1 MRQKRF
7 KSINNCSHSDS
18 HDDHA
23 TNKKNMN
30 IRQCSNGSNK
40 SIILFSELSHDLMLA
55 ILTLLPLKCL
65 LNSARY
71 VSKFWATAISAYLPL
86 KPPGLYVFKTDS
98 TTNSY
103 FLNIQ
108 DRVNGQPERIALGT
122 PSRMGR
128 VMATCHGILLLCTFF
143 TLTFAV
149 NPILKCCFRIPS
161 PPTNLKWYI
170 SNRSTIARVPRTA
183 NFKLFVADVLN
194 VSGVNWYVFY
204 VLTIGVDNTWK
215 EIARKE
221 AINLE
226 CHFLWEPVYNGEND
240 IYWITRDGVTVMDV
254 DRETIIREYPL
265 PPPRVDYAPIGFFS
279 WMGDCLSCIV
289 LVEGISSAGAYQI
302 YALDLDLGKWTLYH
316 EMGPFDYGAICG
328 HELDFDVNIS
338 ILGLRFCFWING
350 QIFFIALID
359 PAINRKS
366 FSGVERIIFCYNVKT
381 RQLTKIDD
389 IAVGHFEAWPHTNTL
404 VSLPSSPT

>member
-1 MRQKRF
+1 
-7 KSINNCSHSDS
+7 
-18 HDDHA
+18 
-23 TNKKNMN
+23 MN
-30 IRQCSNGSNK
+30 IRQCSNSSNK
-40 SIILFSELSHDLMLA
+40 SFILFSELSQDLMLP
-55 ILTLLPLKCL
+55 ILTLLPFKCL

-71 VSKFWATAISAYLPL
+71 VSKSWATAISAYLPL
-86 KPPGLYVFKTDS
+86 KPPGLYVFKTNS

-108 DRVNGQPERIALGT
+108 DHVNRQPERITLGT
-122 PSRMGR
+122 PSKMGL
-128 VMATCHGILLLCTFF
+128 VMATCHGILLLCTFS

-149 NPILKCCFRIPS
+149 NPILKCCFRIPN
-161 PPTNLKWYI
+161 PPTNSKCFI

-194 VSGVNWYVFY
+194 VLGVNWYVFY

-215 EIARKE
+215 EIARKK
-221 AINLE
+221 AIDLK
-226 CHFLWEPVYNGEND
+226 CYFLWDPVYNGEND

-254 DRETIIREYPL
+254 DREIIIREYPL
-265 PPPRVDYAPIGFFS
+265 PPPRVDYAPIGIFS
-279 WMGDCLSCIV
+279 WMGDRLSCIV
-289 LVEGISSAGAYQI
+289 LVKGFSSAGAYQI

-328 HELDFDVNIS
+328 HELDFDINIS
-338 ILGLRFCFWING
+338 ILGLRFRFWIND

-359 PAINRKS
+359 SSINRKS
-366 FSGVERIIFCYNVKT
+366 FSGVKKIIFCYNVKT

-389 IAVGHFEAWPHTNTL
+389 IIVGHFEAWLHTNTL
-404 VSLPSSPT
+404 VSLPSTPT